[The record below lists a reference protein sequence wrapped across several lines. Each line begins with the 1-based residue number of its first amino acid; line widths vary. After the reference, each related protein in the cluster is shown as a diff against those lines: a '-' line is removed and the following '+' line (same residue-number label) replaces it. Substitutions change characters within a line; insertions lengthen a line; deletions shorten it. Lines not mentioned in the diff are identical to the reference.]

1 MKSIRSFIK
10 LSMRI
15 GPLGLISIIGISV
28 SNAILPYINLW
39 FSAEILNRVLAGD
52 INGGI
57 KSAILLIGSSFSVNM
72 IANIFMHGI
81 WYCSATW
88 SNTMDFQVFKKSLSI
103 NYSTLETR
111 ETMEE
116 ISRTKTAAMSMG
128 GFFRQLR
135 YAMSILTST
144 ISIVVA
150 FVIVLRLFVSIDYS
164 KENLIKAIG
173 IIIGFILLYAV
184 TTYLAY
190 LQNKKYQ
197 NVVREH
203 MQSSSKDMGVGMYWL
218 NNVMNI
224 DNAKDMRLYN
234 MNDVVEKNIVSS
246 LCGKENRFHKFA
258 RNSGKNAV
266 ITCTL
271 NRISEMSSFI
281 FVAIQAVMK
290 YITIGEIMLYYGAI
304 NKFTSELVILIETV
318 TKFNVL
324 QEYLDGFNIFLDKE
338 DRTLEG
344 KEKIDE
350 AIEYEVE
357 FVNVSFSY
365 PGSNDKIINNLSM
378 KFELNKTT
386 GIVGRNG
393 SGKSTLVKLLC
404 GLYEPTEGQ
413 IRINGKSIKE
423 YDSIEYMKLFSV
435 VFQDF
440 ELFSFALDE
449 NICCGENI
457 DYEKVREVLS
467 KVSLLEKVENMQNG
481 MKTHLNNDNGAGVNF
496 SGGEAQQVAIA
507 RALYKNAPFII
518 LDEPTAALDPIMEM
532 KIYNDLEKMIK
543 GKTAVFISH
552 RMGSC
557 KFCDNII
564 VIDGGKVA
572 ERGSH
577 DELISK
583 KGIYEE
589 LFRTQEKLYI
599 S

>member
-1 MKSIRSFIK
+1 MRSIKSFVK
-10 LSMRI
+10 LSKRI
-15 GPLGLISIIGISV
+15 GILGLISIIGISV

-39 FSAEILNRVLAGD
+39 FSAEILNRVLIGD

-57 KSAILLIGSSFSVNM
+57 ESATILIGSNFVVSM
-72 IANIFMHGI
+72 IANLFMHGI

-88 SNTMDFQVFKKSLSI
+88 NNTLDFQVFKKSLSI
-103 NYSTLETR
+103 NYSSLETR

-128 GFFRQLR
+128 GLFRQLR
-135 YAMSILTST
+135 YAMSILTSS

-150 FVIVLRLFVSIDYS
+150 FIIVVRLFMSIDYS
-164 KENLIKAIG
+164 KGNLVKAVF
-173 IIIGFILLYAV
+173 IIVGFILLYVV
-184 TTYLAY
+184 TSYLAY
-190 LQNKKYQ
+190 LQNRKFQ
-197 NVVREH
+197 NVVRKH

-234 MNDVVEKNIVSS
+234 MKDVIEKNIVNS
-246 LCGKENRFHKFA
+246 LCGKENRFMKFA
-258 RNSGKNAV
+258 KDSGKNAV
-266 ITCTL
+266 ITSTL
-271 NRISEMSSFI
+271 NRVSEMSAFI

-304 NKFTSELVILIETV
+304 NRFTSELVILIESITR
-318 TKFNVL
+318 FSVL
-324 QEYLDGFNIFLDKE
+324 QEYLDGFNVFLDKK
-338 DRTLEG
+338 DRVSEG
-344 KEKIDE
+344 KEKIDNNT
-350 AIEYEVE
+350 EYEVE

-365 PGSNDKIINNLSM
+365 PGSNDKILNNLSM

-404 GLYEPTEGQ
+404 GLYEPTKGQ

-423 YDSIEYMKLFSV
+423 YDSLEYMKLFSV

-449 NICCGENI
+449 NICGGKNI
-457 DYEKVREVLS
+457 DSEKVREVLG
-467 KVSLLEKVENMQNG
+467 KVSLLEKVEKMPNG
-481 MKTHLNNDNGAGVNF
+481 MKTHLNHDNGTGVAL

-532 KIYNDLEKMIK
+532 KIYSDLEKMIK
-543 GKTAVFISH
+543 GKTAIFISH

-564 VIDGGKVA
+564 VIDGGRVV
-572 ERGSH
+572 ESGSH

-583 KGIYEE
+583 RGIYEE